1 MKWATPA
8 HLEVM
13 YDGHADIG
21 FQVVKYAGIDI
32 SVRNVSAQTT
42 NVAK

>member
-1 MKWATPA
+1 MKWATPT

-13 YDGHADIG
+13 YDGRADLG

-32 SVRNVSAQTT
+32 SVRDLSSKAISASQ
-42 NVAK
+42 